1 MRRVFALL
9 CFGAALAL
17 SRDASAQGML
27 ERHFGSDEA
36 TKKNAG
42 LVWELLGPGSHFD
55 IHAGLWFANLSKGPL
70 WGMKASFGDDN
81 QPDEYISP
89 TDASR
94 KIGRG
99 RGTLRQVGL
108 ELAVRGN
115 EAFFDYVS
123 DKILAAGQ
131 DEVKSRVEN
140 RTIQEGL
147 LMILGEFR
155 PDLKSWLGPDK
166 RAFLQ
171 ATYGRFDGKID
182 DARYFLSRNSVP
194 YFGGT
199 TSPWSTRY
207 FSIDAGFFYGEDE
220 KSKRAQKKDA
230 WDSSFAFGFYGRYV
244 NFSMPSV
251 ISPQVGAGGR
261 GDLALQDVTVNAL
274 AAGMRLSYMTCK
286 VVCFAFETSFVP
298 FTGVGVASYGR
309 WGNLYTLT
317 FFGAGDAG
325 ITLPIPLGSAVTLRP
340 YASFRGEWMSF
351 LTPNNS
357 LAGSDANGLIE
368 ATVPTDYLIWGPRV
382 GLVLQL

>member
-1 MRRVFALL
+1 MSALL
-9 CFGAALAL
+9 CLGAALAL
-17 SRDASAQGML
+17 PQEASAQGML

-55 IHAGLWFANLSKGPL
+55 VHAGLWFANLSKGPL
-70 WGMKASFGDDN
+70 WGMKAAMGDDETS
-81 QPDEYISP
+81 DDLLSP

-108 ELAVRGN
+108 ELAVKGN

-123 DKILAAGQ
+123 DKIFAAAQ

-140 RTIQEGL
+140 QTIEEGL

-166 RAFLQ
+166 RAYLQ

-199 TSPWSTRY
+199 SSPWSTRY
-207 FSIDAGFFYGEDE
+207 FSLDAGFFYGEDRRTR
-220 KSKRAQKKDA
+220 RAKGRSEWED
-230 WDSSFAFGFYGRYV
+230 SFAYGFFGRYV

-261 GDLALQDVTVNAL
+261 GDLALQDVGVNSL
-274 AAGMRLSYMTCK
+274 SAGMRVSYTTCK

-298 FTGVGVASYGR
+298 FTGLGVLGYGR
-309 WGNLYTLT
+309 WGNLYALT
-317 FFGAGDAG
+317 FFGSGDAG
-325 ITLPIPLGSAVTLRP
+325 ITLPIPLGGLMTLRP
-340 YASFRGEWMSF
+340 YASFRAEWMSF
-351 LTPNNS
+351 LNPSTQ
-357 LAGSDANGLIE
+357 LAGSESNGLIE
-368 ATVPTDYLIWGPRV
+368 ATVPTDFLIWGPRA